1 MEINDN
7 YESNDLSKEENV
19 EGSRDI
25 AAEKYIVLQTKFQRD
40 FNRISD
46 TDRNTRKRGLQKLID
61 ELPWSTTNKM
71 QKKALAN
78 LISVQ
83 LINPLLTIVNDQV
96 EKCRELALTLIFKT
110 LELCNSGSALKILT
124 REVFTNIIQCLCSRI
139 CEYPFLETSEEL
151 RLQIF
156 DLILVVIKHQQCL
169 KETDLIPLLAENIL
183 QSLSKG
189 LTDSFPS
196 VKRSGAEIICYLS
209 LNAPEQVRMSFKSIL
224 KPLVS
229 NSTHQHSKTRTITLK
244 VFYNKL
250 IFCHYYIFIY
260 IFIY

>member
-7 YESNDLSKEENV
+7 DESNDLLIEENII
-19 EGSRDI
+19 GRDI

-78 LISVQ
+78 LISAQ
-83 LINPLLTIVNDQV
+83 LLNPLITIVSDQV
-96 EKCRELALTLIFKT
+96 EKCRELSLTLILKT

-124 REVFTNIIQCLCSRI
+124 REVFINIIQCLCSRI
-139 CEYPFLETSEEL
+139 GDYPFLETSEEL
-151 RLQIF
+151 RLQIV
-156 DLILVVIKHQQCL
+156 DLILVVLKHQQCL
-169 KETDLIPLLAENIL
+169 KEADLIPLLAENIL

-189 LTDSFPS
+189 LNDSFPS
-196 VKRSGAEIICYLS
+196 VKRSGAEIVCYLS
-209 LNAPEQVRMSFKSIL
+209 LYAPEKVRITFKSIL
-224 KPLVS
+224 KPLIL
-229 NSTHQHSKTRTITLK
+229 NATHQHSKTRNITLK
-244 VFYNKL
+244 VFNDNNNNE
-250 IFCHYYIFIY
+250 FH
-260 IFIY
+260 